1 MNALFVQDKNG
12 LNEFVARII
21 FLPKDD
27 ILIIKRF
34 Y

>member
-1 MNALFVQDKNG
+1 MYECIICTGQNG

-27 ILIIKRF
+27 IFIIW
-34 Y
+34 